1 MRRAVKQYRVDA
13 MPVLKN
19 PKHEAFAQGL
29 AKGLTADEAYES
41 AGYSRNR
48 GNATRLK
55 ANESVV
61 KRVEELQGRI
71 AEKAEWTAADRLE
84 ALKRIVEA
92 TERGEPRVAVS
103 AIAEANKMQGS
114 HAPEKREHTG
124 PNGGPI
130 QTESKTWRERLREES
145 GK

>member
-1 MRRAVKQYRVDA
+1 

-19 PKHEAFAQGL
+19 AKWERFAQGL
-29 AKGLTADEAYES
+29 FSGLSGDEAYES
-41 AGYSRNR
+41 AGYKPNR
-48 GNATRLK
+48 GNAARLK
-55 ANESVV
+55 ANESIL
-61 KRVEELQGRI
+61 KRVAELQEG
-71 AEKAEWTAADRLE
+71 ASQKAEWSAADRLE
-84 ALKRIVEA
+84 TLKRIVEA

-145 GK
+145 QK